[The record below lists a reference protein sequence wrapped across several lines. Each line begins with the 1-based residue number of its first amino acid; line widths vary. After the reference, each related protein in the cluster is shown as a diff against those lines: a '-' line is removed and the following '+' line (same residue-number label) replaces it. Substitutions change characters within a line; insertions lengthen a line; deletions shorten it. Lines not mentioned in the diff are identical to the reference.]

1 MANTTDIAVQQQQ
14 HATALRVMHKRT
26 KRLEALTAQM
36 AQALDEISSR
46 PRTVTEE
53 IDSIPGR
60 RIETIFSGEIDFD
73 ASDANTRGAPVIIL
87 ISQDGPFIMTHYPMI
102 LWYPT
107 APDDATNLNAWRPVS
122 SFPLPTQEV
131 SGDIIDLK
139 YEINDGGAQRM
150 FQNEPR
156 GPVISR
162 PDNIIP
168 CAVPTEFAPG
178 ATINIVPTYMR
189 FLWNGGGG
197 EGQVAPTAGILH
209 VDLIGYR
216 CVNL

>member
-1 MANTTDIAVQQQQ
+1 MASTTDLTVAAQQ
-14 HATALRVMHKRT
+14 HAAAIRVLGKRQ
-26 KRLEALTAQM
+26 KQSEATIAQM
-36 AQALDEISSR
+36 AQALAELSSR

-60 RIETIFSGEIDFD
+60 RIETIFSGEVAFD
-73 ASDANTRGAPVIIL
+73 AGDENTRGEPVIIN

-107 APDDATNLNAWRPVS
+107 APDDATNLNAWRPIA

-131 SGDIIDLK
+131 SGDLIDLK
-139 YEINDGGAQRM
+139 YEIIDGGSQRF
-150 FQNEPR
+150 FQNAPR
-156 GPVISR
+156 GPMVSR
-162 PDNIIP
+162 PDNFAP
-168 CAVPTEFAPG
+168 CAVPTEFAP
-178 ATINIVPTYMR
+178 AAVINIVPTYMR

-197 EGQVAPTAGILH
+197 EGQIAPTAGILH

-216 CVNL
+216 IVNL